1 MLYELG
7 KLQMSKTLVMLPWP
21 GRMKSKGEKRFLRTL
36 KESKSTIMGHW
47 PKKEKWFE
55 IRFRASE

>member
-7 KLQMSKTLVMLPWP
+7 KDF
-21 GRMKSKGEKRFLRTL
+21 GEQFLRTL
-36 KESKSTIMGHW
+36 KESKSIIMGHW